1 MREGSDECALA
12 GRGSAEEGR
21 FQLGL
26 GTNETRRES
35 KVKVRRCELV
45 EEALWALALLE
56 WGGQA
61 RGKEGYWDGAWK
73 SWFCIFMLWWEE
85 VQRSKVFLGFGHHRN
100 AMLLHPSSNAPYW
113 FCFCFVPSRACKGGR
128 VLPPRTG
135 ISIE

>member
-35 KVKVRRCELV
+35 SVKVRRCELV
-45 EEALWALALLE
+45 EEAPWALALLE

-61 RGKEGYWDGAWK
+61 RGKGGTGTEPGSPGSAYSCFGGRRCRDPK
-73 SWFCIFMLWWEE
+73 SSLALATIGTPCFSTLP
-85 VQRSKVFLGFGHHRN
+85 
-100 AMLLHPSSNAPYW
+100 AMLPTG
-113 FCFCFVPSRACKGGR
+113 FVF
-128 VLPPRTG
+128 VLFLPEHAREEESCLQG
-135 ISIE
+135 QGFL